1 MSRHQAHVQQ
11 SIETWS
17 AAMQAACG
25 PYETELNADCPVFV
39 GDVISGMRAG
49 LRYASLRTNAALVR
63 RSPRSA
69 DRHDDQHYVLIS
81 QSSGRACITHAGVSH
96 HLAPGD
102 LLLMDSIGTC
112 EIEPK
117 GLIEHIAISLP
128 RAEVARQLGRVGLIQ
143 GRIDS
148 DSTSGRLLG
157 LLVNHLHQEDDS
169 QSTSQD
175 QGVLLAVLSLLGS
188 AINTT
193 PLLTSHDLKT
203 CKSLRQ
209 QADEII
215 KLSLA
220 QPDLTPASVASALGI
235 SLRQLYRA
243 FESTGDS
250 VYRYILLQRLQASA
264 GDLLSTDPNSKSIT
278 EIAYRWG
285 FADSAHFSRT
295 FKKLH
300 GVSPREFRNARHE
313 SCSIF
318 KQTQLRIDVET

>member
-1 MSRHQAHVQQ
+1 
-11 SIETWS
+11 
-17 AAMQAACG
+17 MQAACG
-25 PYETELNADCPVFV
+25 PYETELADFPVFV
-39 GDVISGMRAG
+39 GDVVSGVRAG
-49 LRYASLRTNAALVR
+49 LRYARLRTNAALVR
-63 RSPRSA
+63 RSPRSP
-69 DRHDDQHYVLIS
+69 DLHDDQHCVLIS

-102 LLLMDSIGTC
+102 LMLMDSVGAC
-112 EIEPK
+112 EIEPQ

-128 RAEVARQLGRVGLIQ
+128 RAEVARQVGRVGLIQ
-143 GRIDS
+143 GRIAS

-157 LLVNHLHQEDDS
+157 LLVNQLPQEIDS

-193 PLLTSHDLKT
+193 PLLSSHDV
-203 CKSLRQ
+203 KSCRNLRQ

-215 KLSLA
+215 KLSLTR
-220 QPDLTPASVASALGI
+220 PDLTPVSVASALGV
-235 SLRQLYRA
+235 SLRKLYRA

-250 VYRYILLQRLQASA
+250 VYRYILFQRLHASA
-264 GDLLSTDPNSKSIT
+264 GELVSADRNHQSIT

-285 FADSAHFSRT
+285 FTDSAHFSRT

-300 GVSPREFRNARHE
+300 GVSPREFRNARIN
-313 SCSIF
+313 SFSILN
-318 KQTQLRIDVET
+318 QTQLASDAET